1 MKILESLSQQISL
14 ELVAMDL
21 STELS
26 RREVDVS
33 FSDASLD
40 ELLAKLG
47 QASGL
52 QISVEGPAMKVRAS
66 DP

>member
-1 MKILESLSQQISL
+1 MKILTSLSQQLSL
-14 ELVAMDL
+14 ELLADEL
-21 STELS
+21 TTELS

-33 FSDASLD
+33 FSEVSLE

-52 QISVEGPAMKVRAS
+52 KLTVEGPAMKVRAS

>member
-1 MKILESLSQQISL
+1 LKILTNLSQQLSL
-14 ELVAMDL
+14 ELLANEL
-21 STELS
+21 SIERS

-33 FSDASLD
+33 FSEVSLE
-40 ELLAKLG
+40 ELLTKLG

-52 QISVEGPAMKVRAS
+52 TISVEGPAMKVRAS